1 MSMQQAIASIHES
14 IDGIVQTVKGLSEEQ
29 IRFKPSEEAWS
40 VQEIV
45 AHVEEVI
52 PYWLN
57 EIERVRQTPGVEWG
71 RGLQDEARLAAVA
84 KAYDRPVSDMLNQIE
99 GMKQLVADRLSGLTE
114 EELKREAPSRNPRFG
129 TKPASFIVD
138 HLLVEHV
145 AKHLG
150 QIQRNLKQFEESRS

>member
-1 MSMQQAIASIHES
+1 MPLKEAIASIHES
-14 IDGIVQTVKGLSEEQ
+14 IDGIVRTVQGLSEEQ

-57 EIERVRQTPGVEWG
+57 ELERVRQTPGVEWG

-84 KAYDRPVSDMLNQIE
+84 KAGERSASDMLAKIE
-99 GMKQLVADRLSGLTE
+99 GMKTLVSEKLSGVTE
-114 EELKREAPSRNPRFG
+114 EELKQESPSRNPRFG
-129 TKPASFIVD
+129 TKPAQFIVD
-138 HLLVEHV
+138 HLLVEHL

-150 QIQRNLKQFEESRS
+150 QIERNMKQFEESR

>member
-1 MSMQQAIASIHES
+1 MSMQEAIASIHES

-29 IRFKPSEEAWS
+29 IRFKPSDEAWS

-57 EIERVRQTPGVEWG
+57 EIERVRQTPGAEWG

-84 KAYDRPVSDMLNQIE
+84 KAGERSISDMLVRIE
-99 GMKQLVADRLSGLTE
+99 GMKSLVAERLGALTD

-129 TKPASFIVD
+129 TKPAQFIVD

-150 QIQRNLKQFEESRS
+150 QIQRNLKQFEESH

>member
-1 MSMQQAIASIHES
+1 MSMQEAIASIHES
-14 IDGIVQTVKGLSEEQ
+14 IDGIVRTVRGLSEEQ
-29 IRFKPSEEAWS
+29 IKFKPSEEAWS

-57 EIERVRQTPGVEWG
+57 ELERVRQTPGVEWG
-71 RGLQDEARLAAVA
+71 RGLQDAARLEAVA
-84 KAYDRPVSDMLNQIE
+84 KAYDRPVAEILNQIE
-99 GMKQLVADRLSGLTE
+99 GMKSLVSERLSQVTE
-114 EELKREAPSRNPRFG
+114 EELKRESPSRNPRFG

-138 HLLVEHV
+138 HLLVEHI

-150 QIQRNLKQFEESRS
+150 QIQRNLKQFEESH

>member
-1 MSMQQAIASIHES
+1 MSMQEAIRSIQES
-14 IDGIVQTVKGLSEEQ
+14 IDGIVQTVKGLKEEQ
-29 IRFKPSEEAWS
+29 ITFKPSEEAWS
-40 VQEIV
+40 VQEV
-45 AHVEEVI
+45 LVHVEEVI

-57 EIERVRQTPGVEWG
+57 EIERLRQSPGTEWG

-84 KAYDRPVSDMLNQIE
+84 AAGQRSTSDVLAKLE
-99 GMKQLVADRLSGLTE
+99 GMKALVADRLSQLTE

-129 TKPASFIVD
+129 TKPMQFIVD

-150 QIQRNLKQFEESRS
+150 QIQRNLKQFEESR